1 MANELWKEMCSY
13 ADTKLDFMTKTRQDF
28 HRFAESGWH
37 EVRTCSLIARHLKNL
52 GYEKVLMGRECLKD
66 DARMGLPA
74 QEELDYIY
82 QRALEQGA
90 DPEFAPYFKD
100 GFTCVAAVLETG
112 RPGPVIATRQ
122 DIDALGVLESRE
134 ESHRPAREGFAS
146 VNDGEMHACGHDA
159 HAAIGMTV
167 ADVLWKYRDLL
178 NGTVKI
184 IFQPSEEGVRGA
196 KAVAESG
203 LLDDVDYILGCHMGA
218 RKNGTD
224 TQLGFHYFMNMAN
237 AKWDVYLT
245 GRACHAAA
253 PEEGH
258 SAMLA
263 MASIIQGVYGIPR
276 AGCGDSR
283 INVGQ
288 VTAGTGRNVVCDRV
302 KMVMELRG
310 LTQAALDYLEPYA
323 RSIIEHSAAMH
334 GCTAE
339 IKVMGASPCAPL
351 STDSFVDELVALARK
366 LGYSVEE
373 PKACPNSEDYTYM
386 AQRVMAHGG
395 RSCYFSCLSD
405 YPAPGH
411 ATTFDIAEKDLP
423 NAVKFECAVITYL
436 MGITIV

>member
-1 MANELWKEMCSY
+1 
-13 ADTKLDFMTKTRQDF
+13 
-28 HRFAESGWH
+28 
-37 EVRTCSLIARHLKNL
+37 
-52 GYEKVLMGRECLKD
+52 
-66 DARMGLPA
+66 
-74 QEELDYIY
+74 
-82 QRALEQGA
+82 
-90 DPEFAPYFKD
+90 
-100 GFTCVAAVLETG
+100 
-112 RPGPVIATRQ
+112 
-122 DIDALGVLESRE
+122 
-134 ESHRPAREGFAS
+134 
-146 VNDGEMHACGHDA
+146 
-159 HAAIGMTV
+159 
-167 ADVLWKYRDLL
+167 
-178 NGTVKI
+178 
-184 IFQPSEEGVRGA
+184 
-196 KAVAESG
+196 
-203 LLDDVDYILGCHMGA
+203 
-218 RKNGTD
+218 
-224 TQLGFHYFMNMAN
+224 
-237 AKWDVYLT
+237 
-245 GRACHAAA
+245 
-253 PEEGH
+253 
-258 SAMLA
+258 MLA

-373 PKACPNSEDYTYM
+373 PKACPNSEDYTYL